1 MTITTSTSARL
12 ALSIVIHH
20 WIAQENTIYRDS
32 RQQFLKD
39 AIDKRSLIME
49 LDTMTRFLHV
59 IYPLAKVSSSNDI
72 FNRVYERI
80 SKYVVKILTLL
91 LEHDVSSHVCKQCEQ
106 HVTKFVKIGTS
117 VFVICRGAKCHTI
130 HNVILHVF

>member
-91 LEHDVSSHVCKQCEQ
+91 LEHDVSSHVCKQC
-106 HVTKFVKIGTS
+106 
-117 VFVICRGAKCHTI
+117 
-130 HNVILHVF
+130 